1 MYTVLHSQPWKYSVC
16 TVVPTVD
23 LPCIYRVPLDIFT
36 IKPEIQLRRVCF
48 PVLTRQGYGADVL

>member
-1 MYTVLHSQPWKYSVC
+1 MYTVLHSQPWKYS
-16 TVVPTVD
+16 VPTVD
-23 LPCIYRVPLDIFT
+23 LPCIYRVPLDIFI